1 MKKKNKRIISL
12 LASLA
17 MMSAMGAMTVSAED
31 YDPADHDPEEMW
43 CRLHRCFD
51 GCHSLHDVD
60 LKAEM
65 VDTDNYR
72 SYILRKAAE
81 QMLSQAKLG
90 TPQSVLLLLD
100 DGHPITTTITISPT
114 TNPTTKFPLPA
125 LTVTPNNPSPEIIK
139 NFEKLSLKISEP
151 DNSFSFE
158 DCTTKPGVPI
168 SIVQ

>member
-1 MKKKNKRIISL
+1 MKKNKKIISL

-17 MMSAMGAMTVSAED
+17 IMSAMGAMTVNAFEVKPGCFDHLDNDTSDSAELRNTD
-31 YDPADHDPEEMW
+31 MA
-43 CRLHRCFD
+43 
-51 GCHSLHDVD
+51 
-60 LKAEM
+60 AEM
-65 VDTDNYR
+65 VFNKTDTDNDR
-72 SYILRKAAE
+72 SDILRKAAE

-90 TPQSVLLLLD
+90 TLQTVLLLLD
-100 DGHPITTTITISPT
+100 DGPPITTTITISPT

>member
-60 LKAEM
+60 HIDMKAEM
-65 VDTDNYR
+65 ITKED
-72 SYILRKAAE
+72 ILSRIAE

>member
-17 MMSAMGAMTVSAED
+17 MMSAMGAMTVSDED
-31 YDPADHDPEEMW
+31 YDPAYHDPEEMW

-60 LKAEM
+60 LKADMITKE
-65 VDTDNYR
+65 D
-72 SYILRKAAE
+72 ILRKAAE
-81 QMLSQAKLG
+81 QMISQATLG

-100 DGHPITTTITISPT
+100 DGPPITTTITISPT